1 MPQVVTITLPDAYS
15 RESLMRAITTSI
27 RLALVSGTDARN
39 GDNENIVPLVDLLD
53 KLLPDEEELLKKDK
67 KQY

>member
-1 MPQVVTITLPDAYS
+1 
-15 RESLMRAITTSI
+15 MRAITTSI